1 MSMALVGANVVVA
14 RVLAEA
20 LPIPLLLFL
29 RCFLA
34 CLVLAPSV
42 IIPRPAMLPRGGL
55 ARNLA
60 LQAAFGTVLYNVA
73 LLAGL
78 RRTGALEAGLVLSTM
93 PAVVALGAFLLLRER
108 LGPRRLIAVA
118 LAALGMAALTVGR
131 TKGAGAAGTLA
142 GDALVFVA
150 VCGEAAYVLLS
161 KRMSAR
167 IGTMSAA
174 FWMQA
179 FSALFLFPLVIPWSA
194 VGVLGGT
201 SWRIWLLLIFH
212 SVTASVLC
220 LLLWYRGVRQVP
232 ANVAGI
238 FTTLLPAT
246 AGLTA
251 ILFLN
256 EALTPAHVAG
266 FALLLLSFVLAASS

>member
-118 LAALGMAALTVGR
+118 LAASGMAALTVGR

-179 FSALFLFPLVIPWSA
+179 FSALFLFPLVIPWFA
-194 VGVLGGT
+194 VGVLGGM

-238 FTTLLPAT
+238 VTTLLAAT
-246 AGLTA
+246 AGLQATVH
-251 ILFLN
+251 
-256 EALTPAHVAG
+256 EVD
-266 FALLLLSFVLAASS
+266 SC